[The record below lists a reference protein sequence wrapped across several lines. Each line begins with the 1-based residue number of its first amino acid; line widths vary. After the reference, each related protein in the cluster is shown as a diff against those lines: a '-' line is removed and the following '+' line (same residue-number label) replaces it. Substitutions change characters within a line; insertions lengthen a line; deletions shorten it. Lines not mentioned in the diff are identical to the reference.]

1 MYLTVRVSNLPL
13 PTILQL
19 DFETVWKEWYILVST
34 LFINCLERALTSYVE
49 YVSDNN
55 KHDEIVQ

>member
-1 MYLTVRVSNLPL
+1 VYLSVRVSNLPL

-19 DFETVWKEWYILVST
+19 DFEIVWKEWYILVST
-34 LFINCLERALTSYVE
+34 LFINRLELALTSYAE

-55 KHDEIVQ
+55 KHDQIFQ